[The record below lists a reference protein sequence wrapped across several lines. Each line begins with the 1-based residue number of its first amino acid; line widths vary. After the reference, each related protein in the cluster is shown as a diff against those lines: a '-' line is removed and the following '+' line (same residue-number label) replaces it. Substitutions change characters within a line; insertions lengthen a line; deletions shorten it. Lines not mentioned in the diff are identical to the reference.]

1 MKAGKVTAC
10 VPLITQL
17 EHFKIQ
23 TNDSSIEPCQSK
35 ITYLRMFFFF
45 SYLFIYFS
53 FIFCRSVVQ
62 VLGRCLHLYV
72 NRCTSM
78 FVFPHD
84 LIVMNLT
91 KIALFNS

>member
-1 MKAGKVTAC
+1 MKAGMVTAC

-23 TNDSSIEPCQSK
+23 TNDSSIEPCQFK
-35 ITYLRMFFFF
+35 ITYLRMFFFLICLVIF
-45 SYLFIYFS
+45 LYFFVAVLYRYLA
-53 FIFCRSVVQ
+53 
-62 VLGRCLHLYV
+62 RCLHLYV

-84 LIVMNLT
+84 VIVMNLT

>member
-23 TNDSSIEPCQSK
+23 TNDSSIEPCQFK
-35 ITYLRMFFFF
+35 ITYLRIFFFLF
-45 SYLFIYFS
+45 VLFIFPL
-53 FIFCRSVVQ
+53 FFVA
-62 VLGRCLHLYV
+62 VLYRYLARCLHLYV

>member
-1 MKAGKVTAC
+1 MVTAC

-23 TNDSSIEPCQSK
+23 TNDSSIEPCQFK
-35 ITYLRMFFFF
+35 ITYLRMFFF

-62 VLGRCLHLYV
+62 VLGKMSSFIC
-72 NRCTSM
+72 
-78 FVFPHD
+78 
-84 LIVMNLT
+84 
-91 KIALFNS
+91 K

>member
-23 TNDSSIEPCQSK
+23 TNDSSIEPCQFK

-45 SYLFIYFS
+45 LFVYLFFLYFLSQCGTGTWQDVFIY
-53 FIFCRSVVQ
+53 
-62 VLGRCLHLYV
+62 
-72 NRCTSM
+72 M
-78 FVFPHD
+78 
-84 LIVMNLT
+84 
-91 KIALFNS
+91 